1 MPGAT
6 PTAAAFATFA
16 CEARSAGEANVACSP
31 AAAEG
36 AAVAKA
42 RAGMA
47 TAVNADTTAARHLV
61 LTVRPGNLESLML
74 AFP

>member
-1 MPGAT
+1 
-6 PTAAAFATFA
+6 
-16 CEARSAGEANVACSP
+16 VACSP